1 MIKNGDP
8 MEARA
13 VSSRISDYICLT
25 KPKQTFLLLLTSIFT
40 YLGAGGYDLRVLV
53 LLTAAMVLSIS
64 GTTAVNMTLDADI
77 DSLMRRT
84 KERPVPS
91 GKVSQE
97 GALSFGITI
106 FLLGV
111 AVAYIINSWTA
122 LATSLGVIFDLLVYT
137 LWTKRKTPFSIVFG
151 GIAGAAPSLA
161 GWTAARGLVEL
172 PAILI
177 MLITMLWIPAHIW
190 YISIYYLNDY
200 RAAGVPMLPVV
211 IGVERTA
218 KVIAA
223 SITIMTVTELALFLI
238 GSMGM
243 VFLAIALPPTL
254 LLLYRSILYARNPT
268 AEGAKK
274 MYKTASPVEGAAFL
288 GIALDGLARLLL

>member
-1 MIKNGDP
+1 
-8 MEARA
+8 MEAR
-13 VSSRISDYICLT
+13 VISSRISDYICLT

-40 YLGAGGYDLRVLV
+40 YLGAGGYNLRILI

-64 GTTAVNMTLDADI
+64 GTTAVNMALDADI

-97 GALSFGITI
+97 GALSFGIAV

-111 AVAYIINSWTA
+111 AVAYLINSWTA

-137 LWTKRKTPFSIVFG
+137 LWTKRRTPLSIVFG
-151 GIAGAAPSLA
+151 GVAGAAPSLA

-190 YISIYYLNDY
+190 YISIYYLDDY
-200 RAAGVPMLPVV
+200 SAAGVPMLPVV
-211 IGVERTA
+211 IGIERTA
-218 KVIAA
+218 KVIV
-223 SITIMTVTELALFLI
+223 SSVIIMTATELALFLI
-238 GSMGM
+238 GSMGIA
-243 VFLAIALPPTL
+243 FLAIALPPTL
-254 LLLYRSILYARNPT
+254 LLLYRSIFYARNPT
-268 AEGAKK
+268 IEGAKK
-274 MYKTASPVEGAAFL
+274 MYKTASPVEGAVFL
-288 GIALDGLARLLL
+288 GIALDGLIRLLL

>member
-1 MIKNGDP
+1 
-8 MEARA
+8 MEARTL
-13 VSSRISDYICLT
+13 SSKISDYICLT

-40 YLGAGGYDLRVLV
+40 YLGAGGYDLRILV

-64 GTTAVNMTLDADI
+64 GTTAVNMALDADI
-77 DSLMRRT
+77 DSLMSRT

-97 GALSFGITI
+97 GALSFGVAV

-111 AVAYIINSWTA
+111 AVAYLINSWTA
-122 LATSLGVIFDLLVYT
+122 LATSIGIIFDLLVYT
-137 LWTKRKTPFSIVFG
+137 LWTKRRTPLSIVFG
-151 GIAGAAPSLA
+151 GVAGAAPSLA
-161 GWTAARGLVEL
+161 GWTAARGLIEL

-177 MLITMLWIPAHIW
+177 MLITILWIPAHIW
-190 YISIYYLNDY
+190 YISIYYIDDY

-218 KVIAA
+218 KVIVA
-223 SITIMTVTELALFLI
+223 SIAIMTASELALFLI

-254 LLLYRSILYARNPT
+254 LLLYRSILYARDPT
-268 AEGAKK
+268 MEGAKK

-288 GIALDGLARLLL
+288 GIALDGLIRLLL